1 MLEKNG
7 SFELTSEEESLI
19 LSGVVPERVK
29 RNWGDLTPEE
39 CMQLATNKDTHT
51 DTNNEK

>member
-7 SFELTSEEESLI
+7 SFELTSEERSLI

-29 RNWGDLTPEE
+29 LNWGDLSPQE
-39 CMQLATNKDTHT
+39 CLQLAANKDTLT
-51 DTNNEK
+51 DINTEK